1 MNRQR
6 DEEDFRNN
14 LKGIFYHLL
23 EDHQFLPAFLNE
35 AYLGHL
41 KQHTQVLKNDYD
53 NKYFAKIYLETCS
66 EHQNFRALLQFFSN
80 VFFTSQIDGI
90 RLFTRQEYD
99 PYRKIQFFEISL
111 QGCIA
116 FMVHHF

>member
-66 EHQNFRALLQFFSN
+66 EHLNFQALLHFFPTFFSQ
-80 VFFTSQIDGI
+80 VKLTEFACLHDKSMI
-90 RLFTRQEYD
+90 RIEKFNFSKSLF
-99 PYRKIQFFEISL
+99 KV
-111 QGCIA
+111 A
-116 FMVHHF
+116 